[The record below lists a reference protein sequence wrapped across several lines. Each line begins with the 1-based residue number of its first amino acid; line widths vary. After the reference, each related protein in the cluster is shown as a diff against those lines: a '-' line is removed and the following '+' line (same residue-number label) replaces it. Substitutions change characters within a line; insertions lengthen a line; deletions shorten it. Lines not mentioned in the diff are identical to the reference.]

1 MRKWKISDHS
11 SLGVDSN
18 HVIQTPCCPSYTEN
32 TAFTLED
39 PLSPYFFHC
48 RVNILTKIP
57 ENFSCLKKKQS
68 SSRSLDHLRRPLE
81 FLPPSYFLPL
91 MRPYL
96 PPNHTIPYHTNHPT
110 ATRRPGLKYGPGGKN
125 GSVWYFV
132 AAAASIVIKDCHVAG
147 TINRTGP
154 SPSNCLFVLDATS
167 NAIVKLWDLFN
178 RVWKLISCLIALIF
192 KMMHSYCLCLKSMQV

>member
-11 SLGVDSN
+11 SRGVDSN

-57 ENFSCLKKKQS
+57 ENFSCVKKPELLPITWS
-68 SSRSLDHLRRPLE
+68 SEATSGV
-81 FLPPSYFLPL
+81 PPSQLF
-91 MRPYL
+91 
-96 PPNHTIPYHTNHPT
+96 PPINVALFTTIPYHTNHPT

-132 AAAASIVIKDCHVAG
+132 AAAASIVIKDCHVVG

-167 NAIVKLWDLFN
+167 SAIVKLWDLFN

-192 KMMHSYCLCLKSMQV
+192 KMMHSYCLCLKSMRA